1 MIRIPARRNDFG
13 RRNGMKPAQLPSKL
27 QHEIENFLHPL
38 YPENEV
44 EGIRLLLFLWRLL
57 LMSLA
62 TESEL
67 KLLHHPQ

>member
-1 MIRIPARRNDFG
+1 
-13 RRNGMKPAQLPSKL
+13 MKPAQLPSKL
-27 QHEIENFLHPL
+27 QHEIEKFLHLL

-44 EGIRLLLFLWRLL
+44 EDIRLLFLWRFL

-62 TESEL
+62 TKSEL